1 MNKVAFIFSKSPYG
15 NSSGQAG
22 LDAIISISSFSEDI
36 ALFFTGDGI
45 FQIVSNQKPKKILF
59 PNYSISFNI
68 LSICN
73 INNYFICYNSL
84 NILGLKNFNKKN
96 FWTVPIKIID
106 SLHWKKKL
114 KKYNIIL
121 HF

>member
-15 NSSGQAG
+15 NSSGQEG

-45 FQIVSNQKPKKILF
+45 FQIISNQKPKKILF
-59 PNYSISFNI
+59 PNHSISFNM

-73 INNYFICYNSL
+73 INNYFICYDSL
-84 NILGLKNFNKKN
+84 NILGLNDCNKKN
-96 FWTVPIKIID
+96 FWTVPIKIIN
-106 SLHWKKKL
+106 SLCWKKKL
-114 KKYNIIL
+114 KKYNVIL